1 MSIFDNFKNLLNV
14 SPEDDDDIGAQVE
27 LEEENDEFEKDIY
40 SKKREPA
47 PRASFVDRTDKR
59 SKVVSYNA
67 TPSQMQVVLVKPER
81 YEDVKDIADHL
92 NSKKTV
98 VLNLEIANK
107 ENARRIIDF
116 LSGAAYA
123 NKGTVKKIANSTFL
137 IAPANVDFSGEM
149 LIDEFEDSKI
159 YF

>member
-1 MSIFDNFKNLLNV
+1 MGIFDNFKNLINV
-14 SPEDDDDIGAQVE
+14 SPDDDDDIGTQIE
-27 LEEENDEFEKDIY
+27 LEEENEDYERDLY
-40 SKKREPA
+40 SKKQSA
-47 PRASFVDRTDKR
+47 PRSSFTERKN
-59 SKVVSYNA
+59 KVVSYNA
-67 TPSQMQVVLVKPER
+67 SPSQMQVVLVKPER
-81 YEDVKDIADHL
+81 YEDVKNIADHL
-92 NSKKTV
+92 NNKKTV
-98 VLNLEIANK
+98 VLNLEVANK

-149 LIDEFEDSKI
+149 ILDEFEDSKI

>member
-1 MSIFDNFKNLLNV
+1 MGMFDNFKNLFNV

-27 LEEENDEFEKDIY
+27 VEEENEDFEKDIY
-40 SKKREPA
+40 SKKREIASRPA
-47 PRASFVDRTDKR
+47 FTERR

-98 VLNLEIANK
+98 VLNLEVANK

-137 IAPANVDFSGEM
+137 IAPANVDFAGEM
-149 LIDEFEDSKI
+149 MIDEFEDSKI